1 MKKVDQGAFVKLCF
15 RGTLENGVV
24 FDKTD
29 KCKPLEIQVG
39 TGAIVKG
46 FEDALIGMGLNERKS
61 FVLEPE
67 QAYGERDER
76 LERRL
81 DRSSLQLGFEP
92 VRGQVI
98 LFQTR
103 EGQKLPAVVKFV
115 DDETIVADF
124 NHPLAGR
131 ELSFEVEVGG
141 ISEFGSDSQAECVAE
156 CCCG

>member
-39 TGAIVKG
+39 SGAIVKG

-81 DRSSLQLGFEP
+81 GRSSLQLGFEP

-131 ELSFEVEVGG
+131 DLAFEVEVAS
-141 ISEFGSDSQAECVAE
+141 IDVTQSGSPSECVSE
-156 CCCG
+156 CCCV

>member
-1 MKKVDQGAFVKLCF
+1 MKKVDRGAFVKLCYK
-15 RGTLENGVV
+15 GTLENGVV

-39 TGAIVKG
+39 AGTIVKG
-46 FEDALIGMGLNERKS
+46 FENALIGMGRNERKS

-76 LERRL
+76 LERRF

-103 EGQKLPAVVKFV
+103 EGQKLPAVVKLV

-131 ELSFEVEVGG
+131 ELYFEIEVGE
-141 ISEFGSDSQAECVAE
+141 IRGSGSGSQAECVAE